1 MFKEVHHIGIAAAD
15 MEAAL
20 RLYVEG
26 AGARLIGR
34 EPSRDGTM
42 EIAML
47 WLGNA
52 FLEILAPRQ
61 GESAIR
67 KFIERRGEGLHHVA
81 YEVADIEGE
90 LKRLKAAGY
99 ELIDEKPR
107 PGAMRSTI
115 AFLKPK
121 STGGVLWELV
131 VPGAGERKG

>member
-20 RLYVEG
+20 RLYAGG

-34 EPSRDGTM
+34 EPSKDGTM

-47 WLGNA
+47 RLGNA
-52 FLEILAPRQ
+52 FLEILSPKQ

-67 KFIERRGEGLHHVA
+67 KFIESRGEGLHHVA

-90 LKRLKAAGY
+90 LARLKSEGY
-99 ELIDEKPR
+99 RLIDERPR
-107 PGAMRSTI
+107 PGALGSTI
-115 AFLKPK
+115 AFLHPK

-131 VPGAGERKG
+131 VPGAGERRG